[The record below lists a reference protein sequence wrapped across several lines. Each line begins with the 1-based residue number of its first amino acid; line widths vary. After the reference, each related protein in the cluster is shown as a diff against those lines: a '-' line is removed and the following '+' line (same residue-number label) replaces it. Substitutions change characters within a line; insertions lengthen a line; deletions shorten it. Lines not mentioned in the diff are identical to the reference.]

1 MNNNSEIKIDT
12 SGDSNGKGKGK
23 STAKSKDAL
32 KFKSTV
38 NTQGSIDKKKISQTM
53 SWILRHGID
62 ELKLKIDDMG
72 RIPLCTLCNLKQI
85 KQLGANEAIVREI
98 VNESD
103 KQRFRLDEVNKV
115 WMIGANQGHSKEI
128 GSKINASKLMEKI
141 TEPVELCVHGTYR
154 KFINDIKKSGLRQMS
169 RTHIHLATGY
179 PNDSTVIS
187 GARSSAN
194 VFIII
199 DMEKALS
206 DGIEF
211 YRSANGVILT
221 EGVRGVLEPKYF
233 LDIVYK

>member
-1 MNNNSEIKIDT
+1 MMNNNLNEQTDT
-12 SGDSNGKGKGK
+12 NCVSNSKE
-23 STAKSKDAL
+23 SVKSKGIHGVD
-32 KFKSTV
+32 
-38 NTQGSIDKKKISQTM
+38 NKKKISQTM

-72 RIPLCTLCNLKQI
+72 RIQLCTMCKLKEI
-85 KQLGANEAIVREI
+85 KQLGANESIIREI

-103 KQRFRLDEVNKV
+103 KQRFRLDEVNGV

-128 GSKINASKLMEKI
+128 GSKINTSKLMKKI
-141 TEPVELCVHGTYR
+141 TEPIELCVHGTYK
-154 KFINDIKKSGLRQMS
+154 KFINEIKKSGLSRMS
-169 RTHIHLATGY
+169 RTHIHLASGY
-179 PNDSTVIS
+179 PDDSTVIS

-199 DMEKALS
+199 DMEKALM

-211 YRSANGVILT
+211 YHSANGVILT
-221 EGVRGVLEPKYF
+221 EGVGGILESKYF